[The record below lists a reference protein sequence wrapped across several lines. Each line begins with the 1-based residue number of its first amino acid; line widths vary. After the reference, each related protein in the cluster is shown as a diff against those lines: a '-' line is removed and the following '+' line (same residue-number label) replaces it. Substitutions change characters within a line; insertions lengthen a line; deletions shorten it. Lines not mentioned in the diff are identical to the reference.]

1 MIGFSFYSNARNPS
15 LMARKGYM
23 DGIAGNLNLLEK
35 FYPGW
40 IMRLYF
46 DLSGEEGLNST
57 VNPLLKGDNL
67 IHYVEI
73 NCSIR

>member
-15 LMARKGYM
+15 LMTKKGYM

-35 FYPGW
+35 LYSGW

-46 DLSGEEGLNST
+46 DLSGEEGHNST
-57 VNPLLKGDNL
+57 VNPLLKGNYL
-67 IHYVEI
+67 IH
-73 NCSIR
+73 

>member
-1 MIGFSFYSNARNPS
+1 
-15 LMARKGYM
+15 MARKGYM

-46 DLSGEEGLNST
+46 DLSGEEGLNAT
-57 VNPLLKGDNL
+57 VNPLLKGNNL
-67 IHYVEI
+67 IPQNEI
-73 NCSIR
+73 DF

>member
-1 MIGFSFYSNARNPS
+1 
-15 LMARKGYM
+15 MARKGYM

-57 VNPLLKGDNL
+57 VNPLLKGSDL
-67 IHYVEI
+67 IPQNEI
-73 NCSIR
+73 DF